1 MKSAAFARLALVAM
15 LSCLAVPALADDPS
29 NGTQSSVA
37 AQDIKTVS
45 NYLQAL
51 ATVRGACADAAW
63 TLWQS
68 NNYDNWRHRRT
79 SVLAMNYNVQT
90 LSTLP
95 QAPASLPADL
105 QQRLNAAV
113 QKANDTVKASFPV
126 FKDLANYIN
135 AEDYKSDKFKK
146 GDGLDAQLIDFG
158 KTCHA
163 ASNDLRA
170 LYVEAASAAIGK
182 ALPGASRADVA
193 RTMLDDWQQ
202 AYALSQ
208 ELGKGAAIDLKKIDA
223 DVTAISALAD
233 KRRTEFAE
241 DVAKEGSPVANFYD
255 RDLNENVAVPLR
267 KALRDV
273 KGKPSELKEA
283 AADRPRAT
291 FLIIRQQIDLTML
304 ADILR
309 FVGG

>member
-1 MKSAAFARLALVAM
+1 MKSATFAGWAVVAI
-15 LSCLAVPALADDPS
+15 LSCATMPAWADDAS
-29 NGTQSSVA
+29 TGAQSTTATQDVK
-37 AQDIKTVS
+37 DIS
-45 NYLQAL
+45 HYLQSL
-51 ATVRGACADAAW
+51 ATVRSACADAAW

-68 NNYDNWRHRRT
+68 NNYDSWRHRRT

-95 QAPASLPADL
+95 QAPTSLPADL
-105 QQRLNAAV
+105 QQRLNAAM

-146 GDGLDAQLIDFG
+146 GDELDARLIDFG
-158 KTCHA
+158 KTCHT

-170 LYVEAASAAIGK
+170 LYVEAASAAIDKG
-182 ALPGASRADVA
+182 LPGAPRADVA
-193 RTMLDDWQQ
+193 RTMLADWQQ

-208 ELGKGAAIDLKKIDA
+208 ELGKGGSIDLKKIDA
-223 DVTAISALAD
+223 DVSAISALAD
-233 KRRTEFAE
+233 KRRTEFA
-241 DVAKEGSPVANFYD
+241 DDIAKDGSPVANFYD

-267 KALRDV
+267 KALRDM
-273 KGKPSELKEA
+273 KGKPAELKEA
-283 AADRPRAT
+283 AADRPRAD